1 MSLQGPETAKLFD
14 RAYRALVN
22 GVSSGWRYWG
32 RDDTIVLTGGKGSR
46 VTDADGK
53 QYIDYHMGFG
63 PIILGHG
70 DPDVAEAVAE
80 AAADGFTYAFTQE
93 REVLAAEKVKEA
105 VPWVEQLRFTN
116 TGTEATM
123 HATRLARGFTGKDVL
138 VKFEGN
144 YHGAH
149 DYVMYSSP
157 GMDTEMM
164 GSPYRPIPLP
174 MSSGMPGVIN
184 DLIITLPYNDL
195 DAVERVFAVHGN
207 RIAAIF
213 VEPMMGNCM
222 GIMPQAGFLEGLRSV
237 CDRYGTVLI
246 FDEVKTG
253 FRIATG
259 GAAAAFGVTPDLSTF
274 AKALGNGVPVA
285 AIAGQGEVLQG
296 WAKGGIMQAGTYSGN
311 GISTAAASAT
321 VAKLLTGEP
330 MSRIDKIGSAL
341 MTGVRGIMA
350 EAGVEGA
357 VLGHPAM
364 FGIYFGPGE
373 PTDLRDTA
381 SHNEDLYEKTM
392 MGMIHRGVLPSP
404 DAHEPWFL
412 SAAHDEED
420 VAVTLEAFGDALE
433 EALA

>member
-1 MSLQGPETAKLFD
+1 
-14 RAYRALVN
+14 
-22 GVSSGWRYWG
+22 
-32 RDDTIVLTGGKGSR
+32 
-46 VTDADGK
+46 
-53 QYIDYHMGFG
+53 
-63 PIILGHG
+63 
-70 DPDVAEAVAE
+70 
-80 AAADGFTYAFTQE
+80 
-93 REVLAAEKVKEA
+93 
-105 VPWVEQLRFTN
+105 
-116 TGTEATM
+116 
-123 HATRLARGFTGKDVL
+123 
-138 VKFEGN
+138 
-144 YHGAH
+144 
-149 DYVMYSSP
+149 
-157 GMDTEMM
+157 
-164 GSPYRPIPLP
+164 
-174 MSSGMPGVIN
+174 
-184 DLIITLPYNDL
+184 
-195 DAVERVFAVHGN
+195 
-207 RIAAIF
+207 
-213 VEPMMGNCM
+213 
-222 GIMPQAGFLEGLRSV
+222 
-237 CDRYGTVLI
+237 
-246 FDEVKTG
+246 
-253 FRIATG
+253 
-259 GAAAAFGVTPDLSTF
+259 
-274 AKALGNGVPVA
+274 
-285 AIAGQGEVLQG
+285 
-296 WAKGGIMQAGTYSGN
+296 MQAGTYSGN